1 MKFATCMGFFLK
13 ERLCDDHFRQIRE
26 HGFDTVELC
35 IYPGHFHASD
45 AEVVWLKKSLRER
58 IGR

>member
-26 HGFDTVELC
+26 HGFNTVELC
-35 IYPGHFHASD
+35 IYSGHFHASD

-58 IGR
+58 IDR